1 MNFLFGYFSSG
12 HFALHLL
19 SYKIVRNQGSWLQP
33 VEAFGFIVRGH
44 IKIHNKCYCP
54 QLCRTT
60 YAAVHDDPGGLS
72 VTEFERELSVC
83 NSASSSYLG
92 SAFL

>member
-12 HFALHLL
+12 HFVLHLL

-54 QLCRTT
+54 QLCREQRMQLYMMTPED
-60 YAAVHDDPGGLS
+60 YLLLS
-72 VTEFERELSVC
+72 LRE
-83 NSASSSYLG
+83 N
-92 SAFL
+92 